1 MKMHLYAELNNY
13 ICPKSRYDQAAML
26 DLLRP
31 IIDRIPKLPEFPR
44 THKI

>member
-13 ICPKSRYDQAAML
+13 ICLKSRHDQAAML
-26 DLLRP
+26 DLRP
-31 IIDRIPKLPEFPR
+31 IIDRIPKFPEFPR

>member
-13 ICPKSRYDQAAML
+13 ICPKSRYDHAAML
-26 DLLRP
+26 DLRP
-31 IIDRIPKLPEFPR
+31 IKDRIAKFPEFPR